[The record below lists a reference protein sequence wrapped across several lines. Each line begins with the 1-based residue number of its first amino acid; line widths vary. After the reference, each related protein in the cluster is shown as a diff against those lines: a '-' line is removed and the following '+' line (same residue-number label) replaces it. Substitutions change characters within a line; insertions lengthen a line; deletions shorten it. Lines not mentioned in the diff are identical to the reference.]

1 MTILGPGAL
10 LHVPP
15 GVPDLLGDAPAL
27 RYVLVL
33 LAMAWALL
41 VARTRPWLGL
51 LAGIVFFEVAAG
63 FWVAG
68 LGRPYGLL
76 ADPAV
81 TRRAAEV
88 TVAGAAAGGEG
99 FLVNTKPPG
108 WWSVRLAGL
117 GVPPAWLLLAPSFL
131 PLLVPALVALL
142 VHALAHPRE
151 DAARAALLWLA
162 FGTGQLD
169 AVRGLGLLPELWARP
184 AGAVF
189 FVAAVASL
197 LLAWRWER
205 VRRTWP
211 LAAGL
216 LVLAVTTVPAQPPP
230 GLGAAVLALTLDQS
244 VWLWIG
250 AYGLAR
256 GAAGPARA
264 LAAAGAATVLLAA
277 AVPTSGLDA
286 WTGHAL
292 YRLGLFLAAAGPI
305 GALCGR
311 LGVWLR
317 RGRWWQ
323 DVPAERLG
331 LAAVLAA
338 GVPGAFVTWWDPL
351 AMDPMTDES
360 RPVLPAPLIA
370 ATEWIRRETPPQAV
384 FVASPDRA
392 PAVAALGGRR
402 VLRAPTLTAPPDDVE
417 RWRLEQRL
425 LEGQTPR
432 RALLRYGIS
441 HLFVAPGDYADR
453 GLAGPEALD
462 SAPHLRL
469 RYRDAKGYRVY
480 EVLVPRDPLSGITV
494 SGVLIGPRQSLS
506 SAAP

>member
-1 MTILGPGAL
+1 MRASDVDDAGAPRPMTILRPGEL
-10 LHVPP
+10 LGIPA
-15 GVPDLLGDAPAL
+15 GVPDLLAEVAAL

-51 LAGIVFFEVAAG
+51 LAGIVFFVIATG

-76 ADPAV
+76 TDPAA

-88 TVAGAAAGGEG
+88 TVAGATGGSEG
-99 FLVNTKPPG
+99 FLVNTEPPG
-108 WWSVRLAGL
+108 WGAVRLARL
-117 GVPPAWLLLAPSFL
+117 GVPPSWLLLAPSFL
-131 PLLVPALVALL
+131 PLLVPPLVALL
-142 VHALAHPRE
+142 VHAWGHPRE

-162 FGTGQLD
+162 FGTGHLD

-184 AGAVF
+184 AGAVL
-189 FVAAVASL
+189 FVAAVAAL

-205 VRRTWP
+205 VRRMWP

-216 LVLAVTTVPAQPPP
+216 LVLAVTSVPAQPPP
-230 GLGAAVLALTLDQS
+230 GPGAAVLALTLDQS
-244 VWLWIG
+244 LWLWIG

-277 AVPTSGLDA
+277 AVPAWGLDA

-292 YRLGLFLAAAGPI
+292 YRLGLFLAAAGPA

-311 LGVWLR
+311 LGEWLR
-317 RGRWWQ
+317 GGRAWL

-351 AMDPMTDES
+351 VMDPVVEES
-360 RPVLPAPLIA
+360 RSVLPAPLTA
-370 ATEWIRRETPPQAV
+370 AADWIRRETPPQAV
-384 FVASPDRA
+384 FVAGPDHA

-402 VLRAPTLTAPPDDVE
+402 VLRAPTLTTPSDEGE
-417 RWRLEQRL
+417 RRRLEQRL

-432 RALLRYGIS
+432 RALIRYGIT
-441 HLFVAPGDYADR
+441 HLFVAPGDNADR
-453 GLAGPEALD
+453 GFASPEALA
-462 SAPHLRL
+462 SAPYLRL

-480 EVLVPRDPLSGITV
+480 EVLMPPAL
-494 SGVLIGPRQSLS
+494 P
-506 SAAP
+506 

>member
-1 MTILGPGAL
+1 MTIPGPGAL
-10 LHVPP
+10 LRLPP
-15 GVPDLLGDAPAL
+15 GVPDVLVEAPAL

-33 LAMAWALL
+33 LAMVWALL

-76 ADPAV
+76 SDPAV

-88 TVAGAAAGGEG
+88 TVAGAAAGREG
-99 FLVNTKPPG
+99 FLVNTEPPR
-108 WWSVRLAGL
+108 WWSVRLARL
-117 GVPPAWLLLAPSFL
+117 GVPASWLLLAPTFL
-131 PLLVPALVALL
+131 PLLVPPLVALL
-142 VHALAHPRE
+142 VHAWAQPRE

-169 AVRGLGLLPELWARP
+169 AVRGMGLLAELWARP

-189 FVAAVASL
+189 FVAAVAAL

-216 LVLAVTTVPAQPPP
+216 LAVAAAAVPARPPL
-230 GLGAAVLALTLDQS
+230 GLGAAVLALTFDQS
-244 VWLWIG
+244 LWLWIG

-256 GAAGPARA
+256 GAVGPARA
-264 LAAAGAATVLLAA
+264 LVAAGAGTVLLAA
-277 AVPTSGLDA
+277 AVPTSGLDV

-311 LGVWLR
+311 LGEWLR
-317 RGRWWQ
+317 PGRWWQ

-351 AMDPMTDES
+351 VMDPVVDES
-360 RPVLPAPLIA
+360 RPALPAPLTA
-370 ATEWIRRETPPQAV
+370 ATEWIRRETPPEAV
-384 FVASPDRA
+384 FVASPGQA

-402 VLRAPTLTAPPDDVE
+402 VLRAPTLAAPPDDGE
-417 RWRLEQRL
+417 RWHLEQRL
-425 LEGQTPR
+425 LEGHAPR
-432 RALLRYGIS
+432 RALIRYGIS

-453 GLAGPEALD
+453 GLAGREALD
-462 SAPHLRL
+462 ADPHLRL

-480 EVLVPRDPLSGITV
+480 EVLVPRALP
-494 SGVLIGPRQSLS
+494 
-506 SAAP
+506 